1 MLNQHKKKYTN
12 KTKKNKSK
20 SRQMN
25 KSKSMHKRMKGGD
38 LQGFPPSYF
47 GNGLKGYFPSGSS
60 QLNSVG
66 KQLAVS
72 QGTIWGNGTMAGPNL
87 FPMKGGNC
95 GCKKQRKSKTNK
107 SYKNKKLNS
116 KKNNKKT
123 RKH

>member
-1 MLNQHKKKYTN
+1 MVKQIKQIKQNKKI
-12 KTKKNKSK
+12 NKSK
-20 SRQMN
+20 SRTN
-25 KSKSMHKRMKGGD
+25 SKSRSMKGGD
-38 LQGFPPSYF
+38 GSGGRVALPPSYY
-47 GNGLKGYFPSGSS
+47 GNGLNGYFPSGSS
-60 QLNSVG
+60 ELNSVG
-66 KQLAVS
+66 KELAVS